1 MTKIKTPE
9 VLSLGRA
16 HRGVQASQKNGFLQK
31 EPSAASIITR
41 NRGTRKGEVPSYQPV
56 PQSRTSVNS
65 ADNAVFSHAPTQFV
79 SGETSF
85 AGQSEKVATEGGSLP
100 CLYSN
105 NTIQKPAG
113 SATECLSNLLS
124 SYHRKSA
131 HALAENVA
139 SLIAAVGLDRLGFL
153 TLTFPDN
160 VSDHKEAYSRFDSLN
175 ANYLAPHPH
184 FGAWLCVKERQKRGA
199 WHYHMLID
207 CGADIRTGIDWE
219 QLQQGKYRSA
229 GDHLRGLWG
238 DLRAN
243 LSKYGFGRSELLPIR
258 KNAEAMSLYVGKY
271 ISKHVGVR
279 KAEDKGVR
287 MCSYSRKWPR
297 STANFQWATPNS
309 RTWRAKVK
317 ELAEFLD
324 CPTLDDLTARLGSRW
339 AYRYAEEIAAGVV
352 PLAVR
357 EEILTDLAA
366 VHRLSLKFGSPETW
380 LPQPQAQPPGGAGPV
395 AAEAADV

>member
-9 VLSLGRA
+9 FLPLGRDT
-16 HRGVQASQKNGFLQK
+16 REIQASQKNGFLRK
-31 EPSAASIITR
+31 EPSAVSMITR
-41 NRGTRKGEVPSYQPV
+41 NRGNRKEEVLSFQPV
-56 PQSRTSVNS
+56 PQSRTSANF
-65 ADNAVFSHAPTQFV
+65 ADNLSNSQPVEKCV
-79 SGETSF
+79 SGGERLPGN
-85 AGQSEKVATEGGSLP
+85 ADQEGASLP

-105 NTIQKPAG
+105 NTIQNPAG
-113 SATECLSNLLS
+113 STTECLVNLLS

-139 SLIAAVGLDRLGFL
+139 SLIAAVGLDCLGFL

-160 VSDHKEAYSRFDSLN
+160 VSDHKEAYARFDSLN
-175 ANYLAPHPH
+175 ANYLAPHPY

-279 KAEDKGVR
+279 KPEDKGVR

-324 CPTLDDLTARLGSRW
+324 CPTLDDLTARLGNRW

-357 EEILTDLAA
+357 EEILAEIEA
-366 VHRLSLKFGSPETW
+366 SHRFALKIRSTEILS
-380 LPQPQAQPPGGAGPV
+380 PQPQVQPLHAAGPV
-395 AAEAADV
+395 AAETADG